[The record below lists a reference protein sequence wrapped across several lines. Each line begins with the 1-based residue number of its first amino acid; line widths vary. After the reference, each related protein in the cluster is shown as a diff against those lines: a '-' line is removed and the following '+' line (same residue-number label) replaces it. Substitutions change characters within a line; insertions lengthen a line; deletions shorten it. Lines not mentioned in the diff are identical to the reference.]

1 MSAVKAK
8 NMPVAEL
15 MREKRNAA
23 NDPAD
28 YFEYI
33 MFAWGNCQAGDRLV
47 MERALE
53 RFPSEEDLR
62 VHFKP
67 GVRFY
72 FKYDHLINHPKASFD
87 GVLPVKVKDEI
98 NLSDWVHRIVIP
110 AEIKSNIENCI
121 PASHWKIT
129 QINYSSHRPTTHDRA
144 SHNINCWLPRRLSS
158 CATSQSHS

>member
-1 MSAVKAK
+1 MSAVKAR
-8 NMPVAEL
+8 NVPVAEL

-33 MFAWGNCQAGDRLV
+33 MFAWSNCQTGDRLV

-53 RFPSEEDLR
+53 RFPSEEDLS

-72 FKYDHLINHPKASFD
+72 FKHDKLVKHPNATFD

-110 AEIKSNIENCI
+110 AEIKNKIENCI
-121 PASHWKIT
+121 PSSLEDKIIYIKNDCKDIWEWSEKVMELSKKLM
-129 QINYSSHRPTTHDRA
+129 INH
-144 SHNINCWLPRRLSS
+144 PR
-158 CATSQSHS
+158 